1 MKKKII
7 IIAIVILA
15 LVCLFGTLFAFG
27 VFDEKDS
34 SNDKSKDK
42 VTWSVYT
49 QKNTATPQPTQGV
62 DGNLDANG
70 NDIPDCFENSD
81 YTTDTDKD
89 GISDYNEIIYTL
101 TNPLL
106 ADSDNNNTTDSDED
120 NDKDGI
126 SNCKE
131 VELRTSPTSSDTDAD
146 GLDDSEEINTYSTDP
161 LKKDTDDDGASDSW
175 EVANGTKPTEF
186 NERFSITTNC
196 TSQKITA
203 SVELSASG
211 AAAESISIT
220 PVLSNSLINDT
231 IPGYIGP
238 AFEYLTN
245 GDIGLASISFEFD
258 NSLLSKPN
266 FQPTI
271 YCLNEDTQRWYEL
284 DTTVTGN
291 KATIK
296 TTHFSKYIL
305 LDKSEYA
312 TYTKSE
318 YEIDDSL
325 DNGTDSNN
333 DGITDYITKL
343 MCDGTIRTGTGT
355 TIFGNQSYEEVQ
367 ANDDLDGDGIKNGEE
382 VVINYVAGIP
392 EDAFQF
398 NNHYYMVYDEGYNWL
413 DVQAFCESMGGYML
427 TITSHEE
434 QEFVKT
440 LISNGDKKCYWLG
453 ATDITKEGQWVWI
466 TGEPWEYQ
474 NWKSGEPNN
483 GDAGEDYAELMT
495 WNDYT
500 WNDGEKEGDSDEF
513 SKENHGYICEWDNNN
528 VSSRTAIYL
537 NSSPICDDTDK
548 DGFKD
553 ALDPTPNDA
562 DVFASMDLYKDY
574 FFKGETTVTFFTKQP
589 LWNSRMCIYND
600 AIVSLISDLNT
611 GFFNGEYEDILPS
624 LLNGKYRDFG
634 GHGHSY
640 LGIDYSN
647 GNKEYFGYYSDTD
660 MNEALLALSLE
671 TVNGKILDEIELL
684 SNEDD
689 TENKSV
695 PEFTVAKTFVIN
707 DEQVDKLLK
716 FKETYPT
723 DNYNLTS
730 NNCTTFA
737 VNALK
742 ECELDVRI
750 SERQWTFYP
759 EELKYDDILAQE
771 ILAILTNPLKLPS
784 EAVILRYFGYNPAD
798 AAEDIKRYNEYL
810 VCVNYELNDGSI
822 VTGYQAVYYNLYND
836 KTS

>member
-7 IIAIVILA
+7 IIAVVILA

-27 VFDEKDS
+27 VFDEKDK

-42 VTWSVYT
+42 VTWSMYT

-62 DGNLDANG
+62 DGNLDTNG

-238 AFEYLTN
+238 AFEYLAN
-245 GDIGLASISFEFD
+245 GDIGLASIGFEFD

-355 TIFGNQSYEEVQ
+355 KIFGNQSYEEVQ

-453 ATDITKEGQWVWI
+453 ATDITEEGQWVWI

-474 NWKSGEPNN
+474 NWKFGEPNN

-562 DVFASMDLYKDY
+562 DVFASMEEYKNY
-574 FFKGETTVTFFTKQP
+574 FYKNKTTVTLFTQQP
-589 LWNSRMCIYND
+589 VWNSRLSISNDENKRSKIYH
-600 AIVSLISDLNT
+600 
-611 GFFNGEYEDILPS
+611 
-624 LLNGKYRDFG
+624 DFG
-634 GHGHSY
+634 GTGHVY
-640 LGIDYSN
+640 LGIDYAD
-647 GNKEYFGYYSDTD
+647 GNKNYFGFYGNTGDSSSGPSSGTISV
-660 MNEALLALSLE
+660 ALFGE
-671 TVNGKILDEIELL
+671 TVTGYLLGELYDAETD
-684 SNEDD
+684 SYNNE
-689 TENKSV
+689 TV
-695 PEFTVAKTFVIN
+695 GTPLFTVAKTFEIS
-707 DEQVDKLLK
+707 DEQLDVLLDYRNSHLTT
-716 FKETYPT
+716 EYNLV
-723 DNYNLTS
+723 NYN
-730 NNCTTFA
+730 CATFA
-737 VNALK
+737 INALK
-742 ECELDVRI
+742 ECGIDVNTYQHDWLLLDDQ
-750 SERQWTFYP
+750 S
-759 EELKYDDILAQE
+759 LDKA
-771 ILAILTNPLKLPS
+771 KK
-784 EAVILRYFGYNPAD
+784 ILRIADSFSPNKLITINNINYLNAENLQALTSLMYHGYSPAD
-798 AAEDIKRYNEYL
+798 TAEDIKSYYNEYL
-810 VCVNYELNDGSI
+810 VSRNYTLNDGST
-822 VTGYQAVYYNLYND
+822 VTGYQVTYYNIYNY